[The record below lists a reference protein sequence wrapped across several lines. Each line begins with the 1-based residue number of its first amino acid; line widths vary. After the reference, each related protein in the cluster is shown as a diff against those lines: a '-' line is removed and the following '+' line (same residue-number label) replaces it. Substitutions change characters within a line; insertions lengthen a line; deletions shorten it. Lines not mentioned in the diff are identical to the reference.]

1 MVKIKKNSKRQK
13 LSQKYNIEKKVREHR
28 RKMRK
33 TAKQTGGP
41 VRKKHRRDPGI
52 PNSCPFKQDILRT
65 IQVRK
70 QQKEAAASAERE
82 RRLGEAREGTAS
94 GGCNEVVPA
103 AAGDDGDM
111 EAPELVPVNPLAK
124 LLDSAEESQARF
136 RAAQLNES
144 DENAGASPF
153 AYELT
158 TQQQVY
164 LHQQQRQQQQLLRR
178 VLQQADVIIE
188 VLDARMPS
196 AFRCPALERWVL
208 GEGKKLIL
216 VMNKVDL
223 VPKEAAVAWLKTLQR
238 GVAPAL
244 AFKSAGGKS
253 AGARKRGVK
262 RGGKRKLQNWTDVEP
277 LEASES
283 FRKCSSV
290 ALGAPALLRLL
301 NALAHTA
308 NRGEVSADL
317 DPTSDSAAP
326 STSSASSTPK
336 ANLIVGVVGY
346 PNVGKSSLVNALTHS
361 CSAAAVAALPGSTKT
376 LQFVRIDKHIQLID
390 SPGVLFSPSKNP
402 QDDAL
407 LLPPTSASLASSP
420 SGCPDTQGAQG
431 SESCSAFILRSLLPV
446 HRLENPQEVATGVA
460 AWCCS
465 ETLQRL
471 YRLEAFSS
479 PQEMLALL
487 AHRRGKLKKGG
498 VPDLDAAAKIFLQD
512 WQSGVIPYYTLP
524 PSDDSQPSAAAD
536 MKTEKVAFWKTPA
549 GEGAGD
555 AVATTQNASSPAE
568 VYASVLAS
576 QCHAIETGEDT
587 MGETSRGQEPGVVRV
602 SVDFNRAKNEPQRP
616 YMLLRFG
623 PVAVDSAKRPGTSAL
638 SLSPSAVGRGRDA
651 KTHMGAE
658 SDDAVSAEA
667 SRRAETRKE
676 AAAAAVSKKERMPHV
691 VAMAKNKQA
700 AKKNRKLANKL
711 QRLVGEMAAGGDED
725 ASMDEM

>member
-65 IQVRK
+65 IQARK
-70 QQKEAAASAERE
+70 QLKEAALAAERE
-82 RRLGEAREGTAS
+82 RRQAQAREHAADNRAS
-94 GGCNEVVPA
+94 ETLD
-103 AAGDDGDM
+103 AGRDGDM
-111 EAPELVPVNPLAK
+111 DAPELLPVNPLAR
-124 LLDSAEESQARF
+124 LLDHAEENQARF
-136 RAAQLNES
+136 LATQVEN
-144 DENAGASPF
+144 DEAAGASPF

-178 VLQQADVIIE
+178 VLQEADVIIE
-188 VLDARMPS
+188 VLDARMPA

-244 AFKSAGGKS
+244 AFKGAGSKSAGG
-253 AGARKRGVK
+253 RKRGVK

-283 FRKCSSV
+283 FRKCSSY

-308 NRGEVSADL
+308 TRAEAATDLEPSAE
-317 DPTSDSAAP
+317 
-326 STSSASSTPK
+326 SSASASSSNATAK
-336 ANLIVGVVGY
+336 ANLLVGVVGY

-361 CSAAAVAALPGSTKT
+361 CSAAAVAAMPGSTKT
-376 LQFVRIDKHIQLID
+376 LQYVRIDKHIQLID
-390 SPGVLFSPSKNP
+390 SPGVLFSPSKNA
-402 QDDAL
+402 QDDAV
-407 LLPPTSASLASSP
+407 LLPPPSARTSACQDIPRAE
-420 SGCPDTQGAQG
+420 AAA
-431 SESCSAFILRSLLPV
+431 ESCSAFILRSLLPV

-471 YRLEAFSS
+471 YRLEGFSS

-498 VPDLDAAAKIFLQD
+498 IPDLDAAAKIFLQD
-512 WQSGVIPYYTLP
+512 WQSGVIPYYTMP
-524 PSDDSQPSAAAD
+524 PEDSEHTATSD
-536 MKTEKVAFWKTPA
+536 MKSEKVAFWKSPEAA
-549 GEGAGD
+549 GGTGENR
-555 AVATTQNASSPAE
+555 AVSPAE

-576 QCHAIETGEDT
+576 QCRAIEIGEDEA
-587 MGETSRGQEPGVVRV
+587 MADSSNGRETGVVRV
-602 SVDFNRAKNEPQRP
+602 GVDLKQSQKERQRP
-616 YMLLRFG
+616 HMLLRFA
-623 PVAVDSAKRPGTSAL
+623 PVPRSATSPARTE
-638 SLSPSAVGRGRDA
+638 PPAASA
-651 KTHMGAE
+651 GAASGE
-658 SDDAVSAEA
+658 VSRHAGEG
-667 SRRAETRKE
+667 RKE
-676 AAAAAVSKKERMPHV
+676 ADAAVSKKERMPHV

-700 AKKNRKLANKL
+700 AKKKRKLANRL
-711 QRLVGEMAAGGDED
+711 QRLAGEMQGAPADEE

>member
-65 IQVRK
+65 IQARK
-70 QQKEAAASAERE
+70 QLKEAALAAERE
-82 RRLGEAREGTAS
+82 RRQAQAREHAADNRAS
-94 GGCNEVVPA
+94 ETLD
-103 AAGDDGDM
+103 AGRDGDM
-111 EAPELVPVNPLAK
+111 DAPELLPVNPLAR
-124 LLDSAEESQARF
+124 LLDHAEENQARF
-136 RAAQLNES
+136 LATQVEN
-144 DENAGASPF
+144 DEAAGASPF

-178 VLQQADVIIE
+178 VLQEADVIIE
-188 VLDARMPS
+188 VLDARMPA

-244 AFKSAGGKS
+244 AFKGAGSKSAGG
-253 AGARKRGVK
+253 RKRGVK

-283 FRKCSSV
+283 FRNFFALAVLCTEWLLKLAPLLHRSLHPAGGSALLSLCRCSSY

-308 NRGEVSADL
+308 TRAEAATDLEPSAE
-317 DPTSDSAAP
+317 
-326 STSSASSTPK
+326 SSASASSSNATAK
-336 ANLIVGVVGY
+336 ANLLVGVVGY

-361 CSAAAVAALPGSTKT
+361 CSAAAVAAMPGSTKT
-376 LQFVRIDKHIQLID
+376 LQYVRIDKHIQLID
-390 SPGVLFSPSKNP
+390 SPGVLFSPSKNA
-402 QDDAL
+402 QDDAV
-407 LLPPTSASLASSP
+407 LLPPPSARASACQDIP
-420 SGCPDTQGAQG
+420 RAEAAA
-431 SESCSAFILRSLLPV
+431 ESCSAFILRSLLPV

-471 YRLEAFSS
+471 YRLEGFSS

-498 VPDLDAAAKIFLQD
+498 IPDLDAAAKIFLQD
-512 WQSGVIPYYTLP
+512 WQSGVIPYYTMP
-524 PSDDSQPSAAAD
+524 PEDSEHTATSDVGS
-536 MKTEKVAFWKTPA
+536 
-549 GEGAGD
+549 
-555 AVATTQNASSPAE
+555 
-568 VYASVLAS
+568 
-576 QCHAIETGEDT
+576 H
-587 MGETSRGQEPGVVRV
+587 
-602 SVDFNRAKNEPQRP
+602 QR
-616 YMLLRFG
+616 
-623 PVAVDSAKRPGTSAL
+623 
-638 SLSPSAVGRGRDA
+638 
-651 KTHMGAE
+651 
-658 SDDAVSAEA
+658 
-667 SRRAETRKE
+667 
-676 AAAAAVSKKERMPHV
+676 
-691 VAMAKNKQA
+691 
-700 AKKNRKLANKL
+700 NRKIS
-711 QRLVGEMAAGGDED
+711 QTP
-725 ASMDEM
+725 